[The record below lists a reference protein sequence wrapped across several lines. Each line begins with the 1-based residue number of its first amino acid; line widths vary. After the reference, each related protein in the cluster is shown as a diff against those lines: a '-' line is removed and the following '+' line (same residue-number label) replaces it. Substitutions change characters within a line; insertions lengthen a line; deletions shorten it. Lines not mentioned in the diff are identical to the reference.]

1 MLAFFT
7 EALCITMK
15 REEITGIFEVQKKN
29 RWEAA
34 NSSAQERIQRLK
46 KLREAIIKYE
56 AELYP
61 AFARDFGKPAAE
73 AELSEIY
80 PVLEEIK
87 FTIKNLKNWT
97 KPKRVPT
104 PLPLFGCRSQV
115 RYEAKGQV
123 LIIGPW
129 NYPFN
134 LVMTPLVSAVAAGNV
149 VVLRPSN
156 KTQNVASVI
165 KAIIQDAFPVNE
177 VAVIGGDT
185 SVADLLLELPF
196 DHVFFTGSPRIGR
209 KIMASA
215 VKNLSSVTLELGGKS
230 PAIVHKDAH
239 LDLSVDRLVWASFLN
254 AGQTCVAPDYV
265 FVHKDIELEFQS
277 KIKAR
282 IKAVFGS
289 NYAEREQNMDMARVI
304 DPSSLCRLQNL
315 ISSSMVSGAK
325 LYCGGNTNATTRF
338 LEPTVLTGVQPG
350 HAIMSEEIFGPIM
363 PILSYEDIGTV
374 IQYIR
379 ANDKPLALYLFS
391 RSEKIQEKVLSET
404 TSGGAVV
411 NHAVIH
417 VGNPYLP
424 FGGAGTSGLGNYHG
438 FYGYKTFSHEK
449 AVIKQGRLGLTSG
462 LFPPYARWQNR
473 ATLSLLRWLSR

>member
-1 MLAFFT
+1 MT
-7 EALCITMK
+7 
-15 REEITGIFEVQKKN
+15 REEITGIFEVQKEN
-29 RWEAA
+29 RWAIA
-34 NSSAQERIQRLK
+34 NSSAQQRILRLM
-46 KLREAIIKYE
+46 KLQEAIIKFE
-56 AELYP
+56 PGLYM
-61 AFARDFGKPAAE
+61 AFTRDFGKPAAE
-73 AELSEIY
+73 AELTEIY

-87 FTIKNLKNWT
+87 FTIRNLKNWT

-104 PLPLFGCRSQV
+104 PLSLIGSRSQV

-123 LIIGPW
+123 LIMGPW

-165 KAIIQDAFPVNE
+165 KAIIQDAFPANE
-177 VAVIGGDT
+177 VAVVGGDT

-196 DHVFFTGSPRIGR
+196 DHIFFTGSPRIGR

-215 VKNLSSVTLELGGKS
+215 AKNLSSVTLELGGKS

-282 IKAVFGS
+282 IEAVFGS
-289 NYAEREQNMDMARVI
+289 NYAAREQSMDMARVI
-304 DPSSLCRLQNL
+304 DPSSLNRLQNL
-315 ISSSMVSGAK
+315 ISSSMASGAK
-325 LYCGGNTNATTRF
+325 LHCGGNTNTTTRF
-338 LEPTVLTGVQPG
+338 LEPTVLTGVQPE

-363 PILSYEDIGTV
+363 PILSYEDIDTV

-379 ANDKPLALYLFS
+379 ANNKPLALYLFS
-391 RSEKIQEKVLSET
+391 QSEKIQEKVLSET

-424 FGGAGTSGLGNYHG
+424 FGGVGTSGLGNYHG

-462 LFPPYARWQNR
+462 LFPSYARWQNR